1 MKYIIDDFSEEQ
13 LMKIIRKFVRHIYGK
28 DLTMIEDSS
37 GYLSSGYI
45 EFFSVGPVPPYH
57 RNLAGRLWVNDDRL
71 INIIM
76 DFFST
81 DYDQAL
87 GLVGFYFS
95 NKYDIKIMDAKVPS
109 HVFFG
114 KIDYSRFDDENY
126 HIEDDED

>member
-28 DLTMIEDSS
+28 DLTMVEDSER
-37 GYLSSGYI
+37 YI
-45 EFFSVGPVPPYH
+45 KFFSVGPVPPYH
-57 RNLAGRLWVNDDRL
+57 RNMAGRLWVYDDRL

-87 GLVGFYFS
+87 GLVAFYFS
-95 NKYDIKIMDAKVPS
+95 NNYDIKIMDAKVPS

>member
-37 GYLSSGYI
+37 RYI
-45 EFFSVGPVPPYH
+45 KFFSVGPVPPYH

-87 GLVGFYFS
+87 SLVAFYFS
-95 NKYDIKIMDAKVPS
+95 NNYDIKIMDAKVPS